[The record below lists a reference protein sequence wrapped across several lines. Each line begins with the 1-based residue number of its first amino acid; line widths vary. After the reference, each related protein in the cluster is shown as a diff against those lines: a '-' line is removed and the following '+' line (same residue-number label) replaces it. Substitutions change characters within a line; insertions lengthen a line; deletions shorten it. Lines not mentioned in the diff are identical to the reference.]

1 MSVIRRKGYTAM
13 RIRTVEYFVKEAIS
27 SLRHN
32 GLMSVASVSTVALSL
47 LILGLFLVMV
57 LNLNNMAS
65 ALESQVQ
72 ISIYLQDNLSET
84 EMRDIGTRITKV
96 SGVTH
101 VLFVSKDEAMSR
113 FKQRLGE
120 QQGLL
125 SALDDNPL
133 PNAFEVK
140 VDKPDNV
147 KPVAQAVGQLKGVEN
162 AKFGQGVVE
171 HLFAL
176 TKMMRIFGLMLII
189 FLAMAAL
196 FIISNTIRIT
206 VFARRKEIGIMKYVG
221 ATDWFIRWPFLIEG
235 MILGFGGALI
245 AIFLLDQ
252 AYGALTAKVYE
263 SVAFLP
269 LIPKY
274 PFLRNIGI
282 FLLVTGAT
290 IGALGS
296 TISLRRFMKV

>member
-1 MSVIRRKGYTAM
+1 MKL
-13 RIRTVEYFVKEAIS
+13 RTFEYFVREAAA

-47 LILGLFLVMV
+47 LILGMFLIMV

-65 ALESQVQ
+65 VLESQVQ
-72 ISIYLQDNLSET
+72 ISVYLDDKLGD
-84 EMRDIGTRITKV
+84 RDIREVGTRITKLP
-96 SGVTH
+96 GVVQVTY
-101 VLFVSKDEAMSR
+101 VSKDEALVK

-125 SALDDNPL
+125 AVLGDSNPL

-140 VDKPDNV
+140 VANPEQV
-147 KPVAQAVGQLKGVEN
+147 KPVAQAVSQMKGVEN
-162 AKFGQGVVE
+162 ARFGQE
-171 HLFAL
+171 IIEQLFTLTRMIRLVGLAL
-176 TKMMRIFGLMLII
+176 IV

-221 ATDWFIRWPFLIEG
+221 ATDSFIRWPFMIEG

-245 AIFLLDQ
+245 AVVLLTK
-252 AYGALTAKVYE
+252 AYGMFTEQIYE
-263 SVAFLP
+263 KLVFLP
-269 LIPKY
+269 LIPRQ
-274 PFLRNIGI
+274 PFLNYISVVLLFIGT
-282 FLLVTGAT
+282 V

-296 TISLRRFMKV
+296 TISLRRFMRV